1 MITDIQLLCTLFAF
15 VAIPSLYYV
24 WFKNE
29 TYHGFERFL
38 ITIIFVPLL
47 SIFGSGIILFN
58 LRFLDSE
65 TTETYKPTCH
75 IASFKNTQVIN
86 GKFTLGC
93 GVVEQ
98 KEYYFYFYKT
108 LNGGYARGKKDI
120 SNTVIVEDDTQ
131 KPHIETL
138 TTTYKSKSGWFKFS
152 EQSEKDFKIIVPK
165 GTIVNKFELY

>member
-29 TYHGFERFL
+29 TFQTHDRFL

-93 GVVEQ
+93 GTIKET
-98 KEYYFYFYKT
+98 EYYYYFYKT
-108 LNGGYARGKKDI
+108 LNGGYARGKK
-120 SNTVIVEDDTQ
+120 NVNRTVIVEDGTQ
-131 KPHIETL
+131 RPHIEIL
-138 TTTYKSKSGWFKFS
+138 TTSYVSKTGWFKYHD
-152 EQSEKDFKIIVPK
+152 QSEEEYKIIVPK
-165 GTIVNKFELY
+165 GTIVSKFELY